1 MATAVA
7 VAPGGR
13 PAGAQEVV
21 PPASEIPIPVPPASD
36 TATAVRA
43 DTIQPPFG
51 RAFGP
56 RTADIGPQY
65 EWNREEMFASGALTV
80 ADLLERVP
88 GITGFRSGWLASPKF
103 VAMNGDLG
111 RTRIFYDGVEID
123 NLDPRS
129 APLLDLTTIEI
140 WTLENVRIERGANE
154 LRVHLES
161 WTTEHTD
168 SFTRTDVF
176 TGDENTNLYRGFFGK
191 RYRSG
196 VGIQAGAQQ
205 FSTRA
210 ARLGGGGD
218 ALSLMG
224 RFGIARRL
232 WSLDAY
238 GVRRSGSRTEQT
250 TFSVTDGLSIP
261 EYDGNHDLA
270 YVRGVLGNASDGP
283 WAQLIAS
290 YLRFADRS
298 KHITEAEVLSRR
310 LVADTTDTT
319 TSQYQYLAA
328 AGFAR
333 GPLRVSVENRIRSIE
348 DEQYNTPAG
357 RFEIANRIG
366 IVSVFAESNE
376 YIKATRAEVIGRLNP
391 VSFLSI
397 AGAYTTSSPHD
408 PDTLR
413 PQLLIQPK
421 WTAARIE
428 AGIRLFNPWIIGGL
442 ITRDTAILAGPMMFD
457 TAYAPVSTGR
467 RQGFY
472 AGVRGKLFRDLNV
485 DVVATRWDSAGFYQ
499 PREQARAELNLT
511 TRWLS
516 RFPSG
521 NFGLKTAFVYDYR
534 GDVSFPT
541 AVGNRTA
548 PSSGIMSGLLEI
560 RILQGVLSYQVRNIA
575 SRNYQ
580 IIPDFYMPRTINIY
594 GIRWDFWN

>member
-1 MATAVA
+1 MAA
-7 VAPGGR
+7 APSGGR
-13 PAGAQEVV
+13 AAAQEVV
-21 PPASEIPIPVPPASD
+21 PPASEIPIPPKPAAD
-36 TATAVRA
+36 TTPRA

-51 RAFGP
+51 RAVGP

-88 GITGFRSGWLASPKF
+88 GTTGFRSGWLASPKF

-111 RTRIFYDGVEID
+111 RIRIFYDGVEID
-123 NLDPRS
+123 NLDPKS

-140 WTLENVRIERGANE
+140 WTLEHVRIERGANE
-154 LRVHLES
+154 LRVHLQS
-161 WTTEHTD
+161 WTTESTD

-191 RYRSG
+191 RYGSG

-224 RFGIARRL
+224 RFGIAKRL
-232 WSLDAY
+232 WSLDAFA
-238 GVRRSGSRTEQT
+238 VRRSGSRTLQP
-250 TFSVTDGLSIP
+250 TFSTSGGLSIP
-261 EYDGNHDLA
+261 QYDGNHDLA
-270 YVRGVLGNASDGP
+270 YVRGALGNTSGGP

-298 KHITEAEVLSRR
+298 EPVTAADARARR

-319 TSQYQYLAA
+319 TRQYQYLAA
-328 AGFAR
+328 AGIAR
-333 GPLRVSVENRIRSIE
+333 GPLRISVENRIRSVEGEI
-348 DEQYNTPAG
+348 YNTPGG
-357 RFEIANRIG
+357 RFEIGNRIG
-366 IVSVFAESNE
+366 IIGVFAESNQFAQ
-376 YIKATRAEVIGRLNP
+376 ATRAEVIGRLSP
-391 VSFLSI
+391 VSFLAL
-397 AGAYTTSSPHD
+397 AGAFTTSNPHD

-413 PQLLIQPK
+413 PQLIVQPK

-428 AGIRLFNPWIIGGL
+428 AGVRLFNPWVIGGF
-442 ITRDTAILAGPMMFD
+442 ITRDTAIIAGPVLFD
-457 TAYAPVSTGR
+457 TAYAPVAVGR
-467 RQGFY
+467 RQGLY
-472 AGVRGKLFRDLNV
+472 AGLRGKLIRDLNV

-499 PREQARAELNLT
+499 PREQARAEINLA

-534 GDVSFPT
+534 GRVAFPT
-541 AVGNRTA
+541 AGGNRTVPA
-548 PSSGIMSGLLEI
+548 SGIMSGLLEI
-560 RILQGVLSYQVRNIA
+560 RILQGVVSYQVRNIA
-575 SRNYQ
+575 SENYQ
-580 IIPDFYMPRTINIY
+580 IVPDFFMPRTINIY